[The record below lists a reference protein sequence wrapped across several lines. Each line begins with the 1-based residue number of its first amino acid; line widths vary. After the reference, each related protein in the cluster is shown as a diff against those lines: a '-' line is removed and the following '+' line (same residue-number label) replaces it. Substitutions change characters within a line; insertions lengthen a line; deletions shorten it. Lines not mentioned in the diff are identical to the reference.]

1 MSKSVVL
8 GKPNRRLSVHSLWI
22 LFGLLAG
29 VIVVFLALPLL
40 KMVFGVNSS
49 ILRDTALDPAVV
61 GAIWLTIYAALI
73 ATAAGCVFGVPLA
86 FLLARLEFPGKRVLE
101 SLVDLPIVVP
111 HTAAGIA
118 LLFVFGRNF
127 FVGRLFG
134 KVGVEFVDST
144 AGVVI
149 AMLFV
154 SVPFLINSAKEGFK
168 KVDVRLEKAARSL
181 GASPWQVFFRVS
193 LPLCWQ
199 NILTGNIMMWARG
212 ISEFGAVI
220 ILTYHPM
227 TAPVLIYER
236 FETLGLNYAQPVAVL
251 LILVTVIIF
260 IGLRIL
266 LYRREKV

>member
-1 MSKSVVL
+1 VKKSVEI
-8 GKPNRRLSVHSLWI
+8 GKTAWQSGLPSLWI
-22 LFGLLAG
+22 PFGMLAG
-29 VIVVFLALPLL
+29 VIVLFLALPLL
-40 KMVFGVNSS
+40 KMVFGVDPN
-49 ILRDTALDPAVV
+49 ILRDTAVDPAVV
-61 GAIWLTIYAALI
+61 GAIWLTLWSALI
-73 ATAAGCVFGVPLA
+73 ATAVGCVFGVPLA
-86 FLLARLEFPGKRVLE
+86 YVLARAEFPGKRVLE

-127 FVGRLFG
+127 LVGRLFG
-134 KVGVEFVDST
+134 KVGIEFVDST
-144 AGVVI
+144 AGIVI

-154 SVPFLINSAKEGFK
+154 SVPFLIDSAKEGFK
-168 KVDVRLEKAARSL
+168 KVDVRLEYAARSL
-181 GASPWQVFFRVS
+181 GASPWQTFFRVS

-199 NILTGNIMMWARG
+199 SILTGNIMMWARG

-236 FETLGLNYAQPVAVL
+236 FETLGLHYAQPVAVL

-260 IGLRIL
+260 IGLRVL
-266 LYRREKV
+266 LYRREKA